1 VGGERM
7 SFYHGKSSR
16 VYLNGNPMS
25 SYADN
30 VNVSISAD
38 TVETTTFIDT
48 AKKYV
53 MGLKNATL
61 TAEGFGAG
69 STGEIDQYLQ
79 AAINSTG
86 NIWTWYPSEVTG
98 RPGYGMAGY
107 NTQYDIKAS
116 ISGAVRVSVAC
127 QSNVGKEP
135 VMCIR
140 AMAQA
145 TISSQG
151 AAIDGTAKST
161 SGGAGYLQVSAENIA
176 DAQAYIEHSSDGS
189 SWETLAAFSTA
200 SIGASAQRVA
210 INGEIRRYVRSSVTA
225 TTSVTYGTALCRF

>member
-1 VGGERM
+1 M
-7 SFYHGKSSR
+7 YHGKGSK

-25 SYADN
+25 SYMDN
-30 VNVSISAD
+30 INVGMSAD
-38 TVETTTFIDT
+38 TIETTTFTDT

-53 MGLKNATL
+53 MGLKSATL

-79 AAINSTG
+79 TAIDTTG
-86 NIWTWYPSEVTG
+86 SNIWTWYPSEVAG
-98 RPGYGMAGY
+98 MPGYGMSGL

-116 ISGAVRVSVAC
+116 ISGAIRVAAAC

-140 AMAQA
+140 TMAQA

-151 AAIDGTAKST
+151 ATVNGVAKST
-161 SGGAGYLQVSAENIA
+161 SGGAGYLQISAENIA

-210 INGEIRRYVRSSVTA
+210 ITGEIRRYVRASVTV
-225 TTSVTYGTALCRF
+225 TTNVTYGTALCRF

>member
-1 VGGERM
+1 M
-7 SFYHGKSSR
+7 FYHGKGSK

-25 SYADN
+25 SFTDN

-53 MGLKNATL
+53 AGLKNATL

-79 AAINSTG
+79 AAIDTTG
-86 NIWTWYPSEVTG
+86 SNIWTWYPNEVAG
-98 RPGYGMAGY
+98 MSGYGMLGS

-116 ISGAVRVSVAC
+116 ISGAVRVAAAC

-140 AMAQA
+140 AMAEA

-151 AAIDGTAKST
+151 ATVDGGAKST

-200 SIGASAQRVA
+200 SIGASAQRTE
-210 INGEIRRYVRSSVTA
+210 ITGEIRRYVRSSVTA
-225 TTSVTYGTALCRF
+225 TTNVTYGTALCRF

>member
-1 VGGERM
+1 M
-7 SFYHGKSSR
+7 FFHGKSSK

-25 SYADN
+25 SYMDS
-30 VNVSISAD
+30 VNVSMSAD

-69 STGEIDQYLQ
+69 STGEIDQYLDD
-79 AAINSTG
+79 AISTDE
-86 NIWTWYPSEVTG
+86 NIWNWYPREAVG
-98 RPGYGMAGY
+98 MPGYGMKGY
-107 NTQYDIKAS
+107 DTQYDIKAS
-116 ISGAVRVSVAC
+116 VSGAVRVAAAC

-151 AAIDGTAKST
+151 ATIDGAAKST
-161 SGGAGYLQVSAENIA
+161 SGGAGYLQVTAENIA
-176 DAQAYIEHSSDGS
+176 DAQAYVEHSSDGS
-189 SWETLAAFSTA
+189 SWETLAVFSTA

-210 INGEIRRYVRSSVTA
+210 IDGEIRRYVRSSVTA
-225 TTSVTYGTALCRF
+225 TTNVTYGTALCRF